1 MDGESDKRIDG
12 GALGD
17 LIALESRLANRVAD
31 AEAEAE
37 RIVEAARSDA
47 SRLTDEAGGS
57 FEAELA
63 AQRASLER
71 ECDASI
77 ARIEAEAR
85 AEEERYVRVDDPLRV
100 ELARWITGRLV
111 DGGRRA

>member
-1 MDGESDKRIDG
+1 MDGESDKRVDG
-12 GALGD
+12 SALGD
-17 LIALESRLANRVAD
+17 LIALESRLANEVAST
-31 AEAEAE
+31 EAEAE

-47 SRLTDEAGGS
+47 RRLAGDAGDA

-63 AQRASLER
+63 AQRAALER

-77 ARIEAEAR
+77 AQIEAEAR
-85 AEEERYVRVDDPLRV
+85 AEEERYASVDDARQI